1 MTHMLEGRL
10 KSVVEE
16 AKMEKALKEVSKATL
31 RDQIAALST
40 AEKRAIEV
48 ENTHA
53 SAEKRVAKLERKL
66 VDIEVKL
73 AQVESVN
80 FVREKEVFDLK
91 TTVEES
97 ENKFYDMGLLM
108 SRTQVSPS

>member
-1 MTHMLEGRL
+1 MKGPTHRP
-10 KSVVEE
+10 
-16 AKMEKALKEVSKATL
+16 
-31 RDQIAALST
+31 
-40 AEKRAIEV
+40 
-48 ENTHA
+48 
-53 SAEKRVAKLERKL
+53 EKRVAKLERKL
-66 VDIEVKL
+66 VDTEVKL